1 MGLSPNLEIEAANTG
16 ENQMLDRWATEVITF
31 LPKPTLAGS
40 PVLFYRFSN
49 LFIGG
54 MIQTIELLIQIGRS
68 EVRRVSSKFL
78 RHVFQFPP
86 LGGRSLEM

>member
-40 PVLFYRFSN
+40 PVLF
-49 LFIGG
+49 
-54 MIQTIELLIQIGRS
+54 
-68 EVRRVSSKFL
+68 
-78 RHVFQFPP
+78 
-86 LGGRSLEM
+86 

>member
-54 MIQTIELLIQIGRS
+54 MIQTHSLI
-68 EVRRVSSKFL
+68 
-78 RHVFQFPP
+78 PP
-86 LGGRSLEM
+86 QDLI